1 LPGTQPSSPAA
12 SQAAGPAGNLP
23 AAASLTD
30 PAALIK
36 LARDELSVRK
46 VSSALEALDRYRSLY
61 PNASDEIFFLYAVAY
76 EQDTPFRDIK
86 KAYENY
92 RRVRDEYPR
101 SQFWRQSAEKLVYLE
116 RHFPGLR

>member
-1 LPGTQPSSPAA
+1 LTA
-12 SQAAGPAGNLP
+12 S
-23 AAASLTD
+23 D

-36 LARDELSVRK
+36 LARDELSARRVN
-46 VSSALEALDRYRSLY
+46 SAMEALDRYKSLY
-61 PNASDEIFFLYAVAY
+61 PNLSDEVFYLYALAY

-92 RRVRDEYPR
+92 RRVRDEFPR
-101 SQFWRQSAEKLVYLE
+101 SQFWRQSADRVAYLE